1 MMITGFEPLDLII
14 MESAEKADKIID
26 CIRESDHDNVV
37 QNFNSLIEEM
47 QVDILEDLT
56 GNDLRRINTELQKK
70 GYSLYRY

>member
-26 CIRESDHDNVV
+26 CIRENDHDNVI

-47 QVDILEDLT
+47 QIDILEDLT

>member
-26 CIRESDHDNVV
+26 CIRGSDHDNVV
-37 QNFNSLIEEM
+37 QNFNFLIEEM
-47 QVDILEDLT
+47 QIDILEDLT